1 MNILPLNTYKYQTPV
16 FGAKKSKKEEIGP
29 KKLNFTQSEE
39 EFNEFLVK
47 LRRLE
52 SDIRVQKQNLKL
64 FYSAQD
70 SYDYHELLKQ
80 RQLVLAK
87 LKRIAK
93 KSGIDYYDLEYNI
106 TVKKEYNRYA
116 PKIIRAGSV
125 KELAE
130 LKELISTSF
139 LYKAAENLLMNLI
152 DKKKF

>member
-1 MNILPLNTYKYQTPV
+1 M
-16 FGAKKSKKEEIGP
+16 
-29 KKLNFTQSEE
+29 
-39 EFNEFLVK
+39 
-47 LRRLE
+47 
-52 SDIRVQKQNLKL
+52 
-64 FYSAQD
+64 
-70 SYDYHELLKQ
+70 KQ

-93 KSGIDYYDLEYNI
+93 KYDTDYLDLQRNVL
-106 TVKKEYNRYA
+106 VKKEYNRFA

>member
-1 MNILPLNTYKYQTPV
+1 MDWNLIFQFTYIY
-16 FGAKKSKKEEIGP
+16 FS
-29 KKLNFTQSEE
+29 F
-39 EFNEFLVK
+39 FW
-47 LRRLE
+47 
-52 SDIRVQKQNLKL
+52 KL

-93 KSGIDYYDLEYNI
+93 KYDTDYLVLQRNVL
-106 TVKKEYNRYA
+106 VKKEYNRYA
-116 PKIIRAGSV
+116 PKIIRASSV

>member
-64 FYSAQD
+64 FD

-93 KSGIDYYDLEYNI
+93 KYDTDYLDLQRNVL
-106 TVKKEYNRYA
+106 VKKEYNRFA